1 MNSDGVVNQ
10 ELLGNF
16 QLLCDLISQ
25 SRTPFLKV
33 DLSKL
38 EDIIRKR
45 IPSAMGKNAPPDY
58 YELYVNFKAEYDKF
72 RDYILYD
79 RLIGKNVVALGGGF
93 SSGKSSFLNALTG
106 EPALP
111 EAIEPTTAVPWAI
124 FWRASSWQRPGKSIR
139 ISLSWIPPATPSRIP
154 GSIPPGPTSRS
165 PGSS

>member
-1 MNSDGVVNQ
+1 MNCDEMVNR

-33 DLSKL
+33 DLGKL
-38 EDIIRKR
+38 DDIIKKQ
-45 IPSAMGKNAPPDY
+45 IPDALGKNAPPDY
-58 YELYVNFKAEYDKF
+58 YDLYTDFKAEYDKF

-93 SSGKSSFLNALTG
+93 SSGKSSFLNALNG

-111 EAIEPTTAVPWAI
+111 EAIEPTTAVPTYVVHGDDYCVQAI
-124 FWRASSWQRPGKSIR
+124 NIFARHRYNPY
-139 ISLSWIPPATPSRIP
+139 
-154 GSIPPGPTSRS
+154 
-165 PGSS
+165 